1 LARVAE
7 QDSLEFI
14 IKHEKLDLRIYLSSL
29 EKLLSHEETIPD
41 EVATLEGE
49 FLRDQVV
56 RDPIV
61 IDANTYVVL
70 DGMHRVAAM
79 KELNCI
85 CVPVCAVD
93 YRNPSIKVGTWY
105 RTMYGESSPGQIRS
119 KLSESRLTLDSFS
132 FDMTRF
138 MENPILAILFA
149 NGECFKL
156 MSSGPKDFDVLRIA
170 EQCVRELG
178 LIVKFE
184 TEHDAFQALV
194 DKRTKAVMTL
204 PRIEKASIREAGL
217 TGRLLPYKV
226 TRHIVPARP
235 LGVNVPLKTLT
246 DQTTQIEES
255 NRRFIADLQART
267 ITHRSS
273 GANIGGR
280 RYEEETFI
288 FN

>member
-1 LARVAE
+1 MARVAE

-41 EVATLEGE
+41 EVATLKRE

-56 RDPIV
+56 RNPIF

-93 YRNPSIKVGTWY
+93 YRNPSIKVDTWY
-105 RTMYGESSPGQIRS
+105 RTMYGESSPDQIKS

-156 MSSGPKDFDVLRIA
+156 MSSGPKDFDFLRIV

-178 LIVKFE
+178 LVVKFE
-184 TEHDAFQALV
+184 TEHDAFQAAAL
-194 DKRTKAVMTL
+194 
-204 PRIEKASIREAGL
+204 
-217 TGRLLPYKV
+217 
-226 TRHIVPARP
+226 
-235 LGVNVPLKTLT
+235 
-246 DQTTQIEES
+246 
-255 NRRFIADLQART
+255 
-267 ITHRSS
+267 
-273 GANIGGR
+273 R
-280 RYEEETFI
+280 RYGRFSSFTSLHLPHLYTLYFS
-288 FN
+288 

>member
-41 EVATLEGE
+41 EVATLERE

-105 RTMYGESSPGQIRS
+105 RAMYGESSPGQIRS

-156 MSSGPKDFDVLRIA
+156 MSRGPKDFDVLRIA

-178 LIVKFE
+178 LVVKFE

-217 TGRLLPYKV
+217 TGQLLPYKV